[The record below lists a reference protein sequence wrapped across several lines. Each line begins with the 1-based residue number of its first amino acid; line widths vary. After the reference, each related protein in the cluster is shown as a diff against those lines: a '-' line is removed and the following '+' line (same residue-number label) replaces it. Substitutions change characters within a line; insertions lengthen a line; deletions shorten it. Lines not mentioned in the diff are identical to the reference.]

1 MKNFLQNQSSLLIIL
16 LFFSVMIWMDLSWSK
31 LSILEM
37 KSIDEYAF
45 HGSLLRVYEG
55 LISFDVKKI
64 FSHGFYSYG
73 STFFII
79 NGLAAFPWLGETG
92 SSFAIITPRLI
103 TTLFMAVTLFIM
115 TKLVEQF
122 HKNIFEKILALFFV
136 IMMPGIW
143 VNAIWFHPDYM
154 MTAFLMASMYML
166 FRSNEIGDRFYWVSI
181 LFWGISVAVKVQA
194 ITFAPVLIWSICILK
209 RNNS

>member
-16 LFFSVMIWMDLSWSK
+16 LLFSIMIWINFSWSQ

-45 HGSLLRVYEG
+45 HGSLLRFYEG
-55 LISFDVKKI
+55 LITFDLKKI
-64 FSHGFYSYG
+64 FSLGFYSYG

-79 NGLAAFPWLGETG
+79 NGLAAFPWLEETG
-92 SSFAIITPRLI
+92 SSLAIITPRLI

-122 HKNIFEKILALFFV
+122 HNNIFE
-136 IMMPGIW
+136 
-143 VNAIWFHPDYM
+143 
-154 MTAFLMASMYML
+154 
-166 FRSNEIGDRFYWVSI
+166 
-181 LFWGISVAVKVQA
+181 
-194 ITFAPVLIWSICILK
+194 
-209 RNNS
+209 

>member
-1 MKNFLQNQSSLLIIL
+1 
-16 LFFSVMIWMDLSWSK
+16 
-31 LSILEM
+31 M

-122 HKNIFEKILALFFV
+122 HNNIFEKIVESEDNTSNDHFACSLLAVEREGASLEQGYQVQYAVF
-136 IMMPGIW
+136 PD
-143 VNAIWFHPDYM
+143 HP
-154 MTAFLMASMYML
+154 
-166 FRSNEIGDRFYWVSI
+166 
-181 LFWGISVAVKVQA
+181 
-194 ITFAPVLIWSICILK
+194 
-209 RNNS
+209 